1 MPICHKTPAMTDPV
15 AAAEEI
21 YSSHLRKA
29 ADDPYHTIFPKFVD
43 RCNAIEEA
51 TILEMGAR
59 QVSGNSRR
67 DWFSTKNGYVGM
79 DIHEGPGAEIVG
91 DAHQLSSIFPA
102 NHFDA
107 VFSISVFE
115 HLAFPWKVVM
125 EMNTV
130 LKPGGLCY
138 LSTHPVWPPH
148 ELPWDFWRF
157 PLAGLKL
164 LFSEAMGF
172 RLLDATE
179 GLPGRVHSM
188 VDDAP
193 TRGLP
198 YFELN
203 LGVALMAEK
212 IADYDREKIR
222 WDLPLGTVLDTLY
235 PKP

>member
-1 MPICHKTPAMTDPV
+1 MTNPV
-15 AAAEEI
+15 ADAERVYAA
-21 YSSHLRKA
+21 HLRKG
-29 ADDPYHTIFPKFVD
+29 ADDPYHSIFPKFCQ

-51 TILEMGAR
+51 TILEIGAR
-59 QVSGNSRR
+59 EVSGNSRR
-67 DWFSTKNGYVGM
+67 ANFITKNGYTGM
-79 DIHEGPGAEIVG
+79 DIHSGPGVDIVG
-91 DAHQLSSIFPA
+91 DAHKLSSMFPA

-107 VFSISVFE
+107 ICSMSVFE

-130 LKPGGLCY
+130 LKKGGLCY
-138 LSTHPVWPPH
+138 VSTHPVWPPH

-157 PLAGLKL
+157 PVAGLKL

-188 VDDAP
+188 VDDVP
-193 TRGLP
+193 TRDLP

-203 LGVALMAEK
+203 LGVALIAEK

-222 WDLPLGTVLDTLY
+222 WDLPIDAVLDTLY
-235 PKP
+235 PKR

>member
-1 MPICHKTPAMTDPV
+1 MTDPV
-15 AAAEEI
+15 AAAEQL
-21 YSSHLRKA
+21 YASHLRRG
-29 ADDPYHTIFPKFVD
+29 ADDPYHALFPKFCD
-43 RCNAIEEA
+43 RVNGVPQAR
-51 TILEMGAR
+51 ILEIGAR
-59 QVSGNSRR
+59 EVSGTSRR
-67 DWFSTKNGYVGM
+67 GNFLTTDGYTGM
-79 DIHEGPGAEIVG
+79 DIHAGPGVDVVG
-91 DAHQLSSIFPA
+91 DAHQLSKMFPA

-107 VFSISVFE
+107 ICSMSVFE

-130 LKPGGLCY
+130 LKTGGLCY
-138 LSTHPVWPPH
+138 VSTHPVWPPH

-157 PLAGLKL
+157 PVAGLKL
-164 LFSEAMGF
+164 LFSEGLGF

-188 VDDAP
+188 VDDPP

-203 LGVALMAEK
+203 LGVALIAEK
-212 IADYDREKIR
+212 IADYDREKVR
-222 WDLPLGTVLDTLY
+222 WDLPLDTVLNSLY